1 MKLGKSS
8 IFILMIL
15 SMIVLTACTQPG
27 VNESTEGENEGEEA
41 ILEDEPEPD
50 PKEDNNDVQ
59 MEALISEK
67 IGDCHL
73 LNFILSKNKT
83 REEWSATIDRMI
95 QKGAKIN
102 PEEKESIIEWLVS
115 RNE

>member
-1 MKLGKSS
+1 
-8 IFILMIL
+8 
-15 SMIVLTACTQPG
+15 MIVISACTQPG
-27 VNESTEGENEGEEA
+27 VNESTEGEHEGEEA
-41 ILEDEPEPD
+41 LIEDEHEPD
-50 PKEDNNDVQ
+50 PEGDNDAQ

-83 REEWSATIDRMI
+83 REEWSATI
-95 QKGAKIN
+95 
-102 PEEKESIIEWLVS
+102 IIEWLVS

>member
-1 MKLGKSS
+1 
-8 IFILMIL
+8 MIL
-15 SMIVLTACTQPG
+15 SMIVISACTQPG
-27 VNESTEGENEGEEA
+27 VNESTEGEHEGEEA
-41 ILEDEPEPD
+41 LIEDEHEPD
-50 PKEDNNDVQ
+50 PEGDNDAQ

-102 PEEKESIIEWLVS
+102 AEEKEIIIEWLVS

>member
-1 MKLGKSS
+1 MRLTKRSK
-8 IFILMIL
+8 FILMIL
-15 SMIVLTACTQPG
+15 SMIALTACAQPG
-27 VNESTEGENEGEEA
+27 VNDSTESEHEGEEA
-41 ILEDEPEPD
+41 LIEDEHEPD
-50 PKEDNNDVQ
+50 LEGENDAQ

-102 PEEKESIIEWLVS
+102 AEEKESIIEWLVS